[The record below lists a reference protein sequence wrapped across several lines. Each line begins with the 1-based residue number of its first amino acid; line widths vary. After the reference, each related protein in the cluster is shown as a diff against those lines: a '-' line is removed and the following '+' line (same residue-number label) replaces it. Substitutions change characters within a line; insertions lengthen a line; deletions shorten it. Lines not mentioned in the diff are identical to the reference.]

1 MVMLHGMYEWK
12 DQSLCLGD
20 VGVTL
25 SFSNPGG
32 GVRDTG
38 RCVWWDSRV
47 ILREG
52 QEELCVISMDVM
64 ENAQKLYSL
73 YNASC
78 HDLL

>member
-38 RCVWWDSRV
+38 RCV
-47 ILREG
+47 
-52 QEELCVISMDVM
+52 
-64 ENAQKLYSL
+64 
-73 YNASC
+73 
-78 HDLL
+78 